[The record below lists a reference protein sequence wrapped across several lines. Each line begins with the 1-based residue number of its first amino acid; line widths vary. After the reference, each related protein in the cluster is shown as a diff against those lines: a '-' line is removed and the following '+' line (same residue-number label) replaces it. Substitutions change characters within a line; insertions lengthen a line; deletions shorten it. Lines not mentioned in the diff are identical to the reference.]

1 MIKPVAQYH
10 IPGVFEQTNRGEKS
24 YDLFSRMLEENI
36 VFLGT
41 PIDDYVANAVCAQML
56 YLEYKNADKDISLYI
71 NSPGGDI
78 TALFAI
84 YDTMKFVKN
93 DISTFCYGQAASAAA
108 VILAGGTQG
117 KRYALPHAR
126 ILIHQPYGGA
136 AGQAADIEIQAK
148 EILRMRDLLNEMVA
162 ADTGQSVEKV
172 ARDTDRD
179 FIMSAAEAA
188 GVRHHRRSDH
198 HTRAGRRP
206 AGCGR
211 RLRVRGERVVAKF
224 GESSDLVK
232 CSFCGKSQ
240 KQVKKLIA
248 GPGVYIC
255 DECIDLCNDII
266 EEELSES
273 SEVHFD
279 ELPKPAEIFT
289 FLNDYVIGQERA
301 KKILSVAVYNHY
313 KRVQSGGYADAEV
326 ELQKSNILLLG
337 PTGCGKTF
345 LAQTLARML
354 NVPFAIADATALTEA
369 GYVGEDV
376 ENILLKLIQ
385 AADYDVKKAETGII
399 YIDEIDKIARKSE
412 NPSITRD
419 VSGEGVQQALLK
431 ILEGTTASVP
441 PQGGRKHPH
450 QEFIQIDT
458 TNILFICGGA
468 FAGLDRIID
477 SRLGRQGI
485 GFRADIRRAEDRGEG
500 DLLAQVLPED
510 LLKFGLIPE
519 FVGRLPVIGAVSNL
533 DREALVR
540 ILVEPK
546 NALVKQ
552 YRRVFELDN
561 VELVFS
567 DDALEAVAE
576 QALLRGTGARGLRAI
591 LEEVLLEVMY
601 DLPSRTDIGQCVI
614 DRSVVLERVAPTL
627 VPRAEQARTQPRP
640 RRAAS

>member
-1 MIKPVAQYH
+1 M
-10 IPGVFEQTNRGEKS
+10 
-24 YDLFSRMLEENI
+24 
-36 VFLGT
+36 
-41 PIDDYVANAVCAQML
+41 
-56 YLEYKNADKDISLYI
+56 
-71 NSPGGDI
+71 
-78 TALFAI
+78 
-84 YDTMKFVKN
+84 
-93 DISTFCYGQAASAAA
+93 
-108 VILAGGTQG
+108 
-117 KRYALPHAR
+117 
-126 ILIHQPYGGA
+126 
-136 AGQAADIEIQAK
+136 
-148 EILRMRDLLNEMVA
+148 
-162 ADTGQSVEKV
+162 
-172 ARDTDRD
+172 
-179 FIMSAAEAA
+179 
-188 GVRHHRRSDH
+188 
-198 HTRAGRRP
+198 
-206 AGCGR
+206 
-211 RLRVRGERVVAKF
+211 AKF
-224 GESSDLVK
+224 GDGGELVK

-255 DECIDLCNDII
+255 DECIELCNDII
-266 EEELSES
+266 EEELSET
-273 SEVHFD
+273 SEVRFED
-279 ELPKPAEIFT
+279 LPKPKEIFE
-289 FLNDYVIGQERA
+289 FLNDYVIGQDQA

-313 KRVQSGGYADAEV
+313 KRVQAGAPADQDV
-326 ELQKSNILLLG
+326 ELAKSNILLLG
-337 PTGCGKTF
+337 PTGCGKTL

-385 AADYDVKKAETGII
+385 SADYDVKKAETGII

-468 FAGLDRIID
+468 FAGLDRIIEA
-477 SRLGRQGI
+477 RIGRSGI
-485 GFRADIRRAEDRGEG
+485 GFRADVRRAKKRDESA
-500 DLLAQVLPED
+500 LLPEVLPED

-519 FVGRLPVIGAVSNL
+519 FVGRLPVIGAVQHL

-552 YRRVFELDN
+552 YRRVFDLDR
-561 VELVFS
+561 VDL
-567 DDALEAVAE
+567 DITPDALEAISD

-601 DLPSRTDIGQCVI
+601 DLPSRSDVGRCVV
-614 DRSVVLERVAPTL
+614 DKDVVLERVAPTL
-627 VPRAEQARTQPRP
+627 LPRGAGEKNDRP